1 MAQAVNVNFRMDS
14 DLKKKMEEVCAELGL
29 TMTAAFTIFA
39 KKVTREYRIP
49 FDVSM
54 DPFYAESNMAHLRRG
69 IAALNAGEG
78 KEHEIIEDGADEK
91 DLV

>member
-1 MAQAVNVNFRMDS
+1 
-14 DLKKKMEEVCAELGL
+14 
-29 TMTAAFTIFA
+29 
-39 KKVTREYRIP
+39 
-49 FDVSM
+49 M